1 MLRIRIKYHYLKAD
15 VEQASVSFI
24 PSLQSM
30 TISFW
35 NTKSLKHLS
44 AVSRPSISQE
54 KALTCFH
61 ALSQLENKTFLFE
74 ASVMTCKS
82 LVLGRRNTS
91 GINSLLPRFRK
102 SNTKGKSLTSYF
114 IKFVHNE
121 RSRIIRDQLL
131 AKVFNFVF
139 TRLPWNK
146 LNRNIK

>member
-1 MLRIRIKYHYLKAD
+1 MLRIRIKYHYLKD

-44 AVSRPSISQE
+44 TVSRPSISQE

-61 ALSQLENKTFLFE
+61 ALSQLENKTFE

-121 RSRIIRDQLL
+121 RSRTIRDQLL

-139 TRLPWNK
+139 PRLP
-146 LNRNIK
+146 